1 MSEVHNMSNIVPV
14 ADIERMATAVAKSGL
29 FGIKTPEQGVALM
42 LIAQAEGMHPAIAA
56 RDYHVIQGRPALKA
70 DAMLA
75 RFQSSGGKVVWK
87 VYEDAEVTGEFSHPQ
102 GGTVTITWTFAQ
114 ATKIGLTGKDNW
126 RNYPRAM
133 LRARVISEGI
143 RTVYPGCV
151 VGVYTPEEVEDFK
164 DDPSS
169 KASKA
174 SKPPS
179 VKDMG
184 MVEVVESGKVTVT
197 IEDPLPPDN
206 SIPLFVPGKEDAYSH
221 FADEP
226 DWIEG
231 YAAMIARIT
240 NSAKLNDEE
249 KKKNLDEIKQLNH
262 KQLASMPSMSIIRLR
277 AAIAKAGGNLDP
289 KWGLVLPPQE
299 EVNGSQS

>member
-1 MSEVHNMSNIVPV
+1 
-14 ADIERMATAVAKSGL
+14 
-29 FGIKTPEQGVALM
+29 M

-164 DDPSS
+164 DDKPVKQS
-169 KASKA
+169 KA
-174 SKPPS
+174 
-179 VKDMG
+179 KDMG
-184 MVEVVESGKVTVT
+184 MVEVVDSGKVTITV
-197 IEDPLPPDN
+197 EDPLPPDN
-206 SIPLFVPGKEDAYSH
+206 SVPLFIPGQEEPYSH
-221 FADEP
+221 FADEA

-231 YAAMIARIT
+231 YADMIGRIS
-240 NSAKLNDEE
+240 NSAKFTDEQ
-249 KKKNLDEIKQLNH
+249 KKVKLEDLKIVNGDQLKKMNSSS
-262 KQLASMPSMSIIRLR
+262 LVRLR
-277 AAIAKAGGNLDP
+277 SAIAKVGGFIDP
-289 KWGLVLPPQE
+289 KSHSVLPPQE
-299 EVNGSQS
+299 EPSET

>member
-164 DDPSS
+164 DDKPVKQS
-169 KASKA
+169 KA
-174 SKPPS
+174 
-179 VKDMG
+179 KDMG
-184 MVEVVESGKVTVT
+184 MVEVVENGKVTITV
-197 IEDPLPPDN
+197 EDPLPPEDA
-206 SIPLFVPGKEDAYSH
+206 IPLFVPGKEEPYSH
-221 FADEP
+221 FADEG
-226 DWIEG
+226 DWIDG
-231 YAAMIARIT
+231 YALMIARIT
-240 NSAKLNDEE
+240 NSEKLDDNG
-249 KKKNLDEIKQLNH
+249 KKKNLDEIKQLNG
-262 KQLASMPSMSIIRLR
+262 KQLSSMSSMSIIRLR

>member
-164 DDPSS
+164 DD
-169 KASKA
+169 
-174 SKPPS
+174 KPAKPAK

-184 MVEVVESGKVTVT
+184 MVEVVDSGKVTITV
-197 IEDPLPPDN
+197 EDPLPPDN

-249 KKKNLDEIKQLNH
+249 KKKNLEEIKKLNGPQLT
-262 KQLASMPSMSIIRLR
+262 SMSSTSLVRLR
-277 AAIAKAGGNLDP
+277 SAIAKAGGNLDP
-289 KWGLVLPPQE
+289 KSASVLPPQE
-299 EVNGSQS
+299 EVSDSQS

>member
-75 RFQSSGGKVVWK
+75 RFQTAGGSVTWK
-87 VYEDAEVTGEFSHPQ
+87 VYTDTEVTGIFSHPQ
-102 GGTVTITWTFAQ
+102 GGSLELTWTFEQ
-114 ATKIGLTGKDNW
+114 ARKIGLTDKDNW
-126 RNYPRAM
+126 RKYPRAM

-151 VGVYTPEEVEDFK
+151 VGVYTVEEVQDFDEK
-164 DDPSS
+164 PVKVKNMG
-169 KASKA
+169 KA
-174 SKPPS
+174 
-179 VKDMG
+179 
-184 MVEVVESGKVTVT
+184 EVVDKVTVT
-197 IEDPLPPDN
+197 IEDPLPPEDA
-206 SIPLFVPGKEDAYSH
+206 IPLFVPGKEEPYSH
-221 FADEP
+221 FADEG
-226 DWIEG
+226 DWIDG
-231 YAAMIARIT
+231 YALMIARIT
-240 NSAKLNDEE
+240 NSEKLDDNG

>member
-1 MSEVHNMSNIVPV
+1 
-14 ADIERMATAVAKSGL
+14 
-29 FGIKTPEQGVALM
+29 M

-164 DDPSS
+164 DD
-169 KASKA
+169 
-174 SKPPS
+174 KPAKPAK

-249 KKKNLDEIKQLNH
+249 KKKNLEEIKKLNGPQLT
-262 KQLASMPSMSIIRLR
+262 SMSSTSLVRLR
-277 AAIAKAGGNLDP
+277 SAIAKAGGNLDP
-289 KWGLVLPPQE
+289 KSASVLPPQE
-299 EVNGSQS
+299 EVSDSQS

>member
-164 DDPSS
+164 DD
-169 KASKA
+169 
-174 SKPPS
+174 KPAKPAK

-184 MVEVVESGKVTVT
+184 MAEVVDNSKVTIT

-206 SIPLFVPGKEDAYSH
+206 SIPLFVPGKEEAYSH

-249 KKKNLDEIKQLNH
+249 KKKNLEEIKKLNGPQLT
-262 KQLASMPSMSIIRLR
+262 SMSSTSLVRLR
-277 AAIAKAGGNLDP
+277 SAIAKAGGHIDP
-289 KWGLVLPPQE
+289 KSASVLPPQE
-299 EVNGSQS
+299 EVSDSQS

>member
-1 MSEVHNMSNIVPV
+1 MSNIVPV

-164 DDPSS
+164 DD
-169 KASKA
+169 
-174 SKPPS
+174 KPAKPAK

-184 MVEVVESGKVTVT
+184 MVEVVENGKVTITV
-197 IEDPLPPDN
+197 EDPLPPAD
-206 SIPLFVPGKEDAYSH
+206 SIPLFVPGKEEPYSH
-221 FADEP
+221 FADEGA
-226 DWIEG
+226 WIEG
-231 YAAMIARIT
+231 YALMIARIT
-240 NSAKLNDEE
+240 NSEKLDDNG

-277 AAIAKAGGNLDP
+277 SAIAKAGGNLDP
-289 KWGLVLPPQE
+289 KWGLVLPQQE

>member
-1 MSEVHNMSNIVPV
+1 MSNLIPV
-14 ADIERMATAVAKSGL
+14 QDIERMAQAVASSNM
-29 FGIKTPEQGVALM
+29 FGIKNVEQGVALM

-56 RDYHVIQGRPALKA
+56 RDYHVVQNRPVLKA

-75 RFQSSGGKVVWK
+75 RFQQAGGSVSWK
-87 VYEDAEVTGEFSHPQ
+87 VYTDTEVTGIFTHPQ
-102 GGTVTITWTFAQ
+102 GGSLELTWTFEQ
-114 ATKIGLTGKDNW
+114 ARKIGLTGKDNW

-164 DDPSS
+164 DDKP
-169 KASKA
+169 
-174 SKPPS
+174 SKPAK

-206 SIPLFVPGKEDAYSH
+206 SVPLFIPGQEEPYSH
-221 FADEP
+221 FADEA

-231 YAAMIARIT
+231 YADMIGRIS
-240 NSAKLNDEE
+240 NSAKFTEE
-249 KKKNLDEIKQLNH
+249 QKKVKLEDLKIVNGDQLKKMNSSS
-262 KQLASMPSMSIIRLR
+262 LVRLR
-277 AAIAKAGGNLDP
+277 SAIAKVGGFIDP
-289 KWGLVLPPQE
+289 KSHSVLPQQE
-299 EVNGSQS
+299 EPSET

>member
-1 MSEVHNMSNIVPV
+1 MSNIVPV

-143 RTVYPGCV
+143 RTTYPGCV

-169 KASKA
+169 KASKV

-206 SIPLFVPGKEDAYSH
+206 SVPLFIPGQEEPYSH
-221 FADEP
+221 FADEA

-231 YAAMIARIT
+231 YADMIGRIS
-240 NSAKLNDEE
+240 NSAKFTEE
-249 KKKNLDEIKQLNH
+249 QKKVKLEDLKIVNGDQLKKMNSSS
-262 KQLASMPSMSIIRLR
+262 LVRLR
-277 AAIAKAGGNLDP
+277 SAIAKVGGFIDP
-289 KWGLVLPPQE
+289 KSHSVLPPQE
-299 EVNGSQS
+299 EPSETSS

>member
-1 MSEVHNMSNIVPV
+1 
-14 ADIERMATAVAKSGL
+14 
-29 FGIKTPEQGVALM
+29 M

-143 RTVYPGCV
+143 RTTYPGCV

-164 DDPSS
+164 DDKP
-169 KASKA
+169 
-174 SKPPS
+174 SKPAK

-206 SIPLFVPGKEDAYSH
+206 SVPLFIPGQEEPYSH
-221 FADEP
+221 FADEA

-231 YAAMIARIT
+231 YADMIGRIS
-240 NSAKLNDEE
+240 NSAKFTDEQ
-249 KKKNLDEIKQLNH
+249 KKVKLEDLKIVNGDQLKKMNSSS
-262 KQLASMPSMSIIRLR
+262 LVRLR
-277 AAIAKAGGNLDP
+277 SAIAKVGGFIDP
-289 KWGLVLPPQE
+289 KSHSVLPPQE
-299 EVNGSQS
+299 EPSET